1 MAAVWETRW
10 ANLVRGLFAL
20 RESTVLGHLPDL
32 MPVLQVNDPA
42 AVETWLLR
50 RERGWRLTFY
60 LAAAPGFG
68 ATIELENPTNSGQ
81 LLVVDELLFQL
92 ASPAELRA
100 RVIATGS
107 GVAGLASLNPQV
119 QMDFRGGAVSPV
131 TARGDNAH
139 GVVAAGPTVWR
150 ELVPAASLPSV
161 VRALKV
167 VVPPGSIFQL
177 WCDTANV
184 SLDGMLSYRTRSVDN
199 IELGNQGA

>member
-10 ANLVRGLFAL
+10 ANFIRSAFAL

-32 MPVLQVNDPA
+32 MPVVQVNDPA
-42 AVETWLLR
+42 AVESELIR

-60 LAAAPGFG
+60 LAAAVGFG
-68 ATIELENPTNSGQ
+68 ATVELENPAGSGQ

-100 RVIATGS
+100 RVVASGS
-107 GVAGLASLNPQV
+107 GVAGLATLNPQSPN
-119 QMDFRGGAVSPV
+119 DFRGLAASPIQ
-131 TARGDNAH
+131 ARGDNAH

-150 ELVPAASLPSV
+150 ELVPAANIPSV
-161 VRALKV
+161 VRALRV
-167 VVPPGSIFQL
+167 VVPPGSLFQL

-184 SLDGMLSYRTRSVDN
+184 SLDGMLSYRTRAVDN
-199 IELGNQGA
+199 IELGAQGA